1 MTASYTDAQRRE
13 YLLMIDR
20 VGAAWLGVFGDDTE
34 FYSANYWDLL
44 TRLWR
49 AGEPVRKTD
58 ALGFLTAVKS
68 AHTAGKYMERAIERG
83 FVVETDNPEDARSRL
98 VALSPDMRARLDGF
112 FDTAVDEI
120 GVTHANLAKLSDNR
134 ND

>member
-1 MTASYTDAQRRE
+1 MTATYNDAQRRE

-20 VGAAWLGVFGDDTE
+20 VGGAWLRVFGDDTE

-44 TRLWR
+44 TGLWR
-49 AGEPVRKTD
+49 AAEPVRKTD

-68 AHTAGKYMERAIERG
+68 AHTAGKYLDRAIERG

-98 VALSPDMRARLDGF
+98 VALSADMRARLDGF
-112 FDTAVDEI
+112 FDAAVDEI
-120 GVTHANLAKLSDNR
+120 AVTHAHLARLVDEG
-134 ND
+134 

>member
-1 MTASYTDAQRRE
+1 MTAGYTDAQRRE

-20 VGAAWLGVFGDDTE
+20 VGGAWLRVFGDDTE

-49 AGEPVRKTD
+49 AAEPVRKTD

-68 AHTAGKYMERAIERG
+68 AHTAGKYLERAIERG
-83 FVVETDNPEDARSRL
+83 FVVETENPEDARSRL
-98 VALSPDMRARLDGF
+98 VGLSAGMRARLDGF

-120 GVTHANLAKLSDNR
+120 GVTHTTLANLGDEG
-134 ND
+134 

>member
-1 MTASYTDAQRRE
+1 MAADYNDAQRRE

-49 AGEPVRKTD
+49 AAQPVRKTD

-83 FVVETDNPEDARSRL
+83 FVVETENPEDARSRL
-98 VALSPDMRARLDGF
+98 VALSPDMHARLDSF

-120 GVTHANLAKLSDNR
+120 GVTHANLAKLVDAGE
-134 ND
+134 D

>member
-1 MTASYTDAQRRE
+1 MTAGYTDAQRRE

-49 AGEPVRKTD
+49 AGEPARKTD

-98 VALSPDMRARLDGF
+98 VALSADMRARLDGF
-112 FDTAVDEI
+112 FDAAVDEI
-120 GVTHANLAKLSDNR
+120 GTTHANLAKLVDEG
-134 ND
+134 

>member
-1 MTASYTDAQRRE
+1 MTATYTDAQRRE

-20 VGAAWLGVFGDDTE
+20 VGGAWLRVFGDDTE

-44 TRLWR
+44 TGLWR
-49 AGEPVRKTD
+49 AAQPVRKTD

-68 AHTAGKYMERAIERG
+68 AHTAGKYLERAIERG

-98 VALSPDMRARLDGF
+98 VALSVDMRARLDGF
-112 FDTAVDEI
+112 FDAAVDEI
-120 GVTHANLAKLSDNR
+120 AVTHAHLARLVDEG
-134 ND
+134 

>member
-1 MTASYTDAQRRE
+1 MTAGYTDAQRRE

-58 ALGFLTAVKS
+58 ALGRGRSGRAKKTATTAVPQKR
-68 AHTAGKYMERAIERG
+68 K
-83 FVVETDNPEDARSRL
+83 
-98 VALSPDMRARLDGF
+98 
-112 FDTAVDEI
+112 
-120 GVTHANLAKLSDNR
+120 
-134 ND
+134 

>member
-49 AGEPVRKTD
+49 AGQPVRKTD

-68 AHTAGKYMERAIERG
+68 PHTAGKYLERAIERG
-83 FVVETDNPEDARSRL
+83 FVVETDNPADARSRL
-98 VALSPDMRARLDGF
+98 VALSADMRARLDGF

-120 GVTHANLAKLSDNR
+120 GATHGNLANMVDEG
-134 ND
+134 

>member
-49 AGEPVRKTD
+49 AGQPVRKTD

-68 AHTAGKYMERAIERG
+68 PHTAGKYLERAIERG
-83 FVVETDNPEDARSRL
+83 FVVETDNPADARSRL
-98 VALSPDMRARLDGF
+98 VALSADMRARLDGF

-120 GVTHANLAKLSDNR
+120 GVTHGNLANMVDGG
-134 ND
+134 

>member
-1 MTASYTDAQRRE
+1 MTATYNDAQRRE

-20 VGAAWLGVFGDDTE
+20 VGGAWLRVFGDDTE

-44 TRLWR
+44 TGLWR
-49 AGEPVRKTD
+49 AAEPVRKTD

-68 AHTAGKYMERAIERG
+68 AHTAGKYLERAIERG

-98 VALSPDMRARLDGF
+98 VALSVDMRARLDGF
-112 FDTAVDEI
+112 FDAAVDEI
-120 GVTHANLAKLSDNR
+120 AVTHAHLARLVDEG
-134 ND
+134 